1 MKKFFD
7 KNKRLFLK
15 SFIYLLIF
23 HFLDFCL
30 TKTFELPALQVF
42 SIQNLVSSDFSY
54 NDLFY
59 RAQNKTGF
67 KDFKRKHKE
76 EIILVN
82 TASLDGEEFRLR
94 LVELVDSLQK
104 HKPKV
109 IGVDFT
115 FSTDTSIIGTSELL
129 EMSSLYSNM
138 VFAKSSEPNRIK
150 LPKNVVLGNV
160 EFPAEQFSMRHYYT
174 DNQTFASK
182 LFAKLRKKNPPLPSS
197 ESGTFPILYTSIH
210 NGVVDY
216 DDKMNTEYDVNF
228 KSIDGATLI
237 ENPSLFSSAIKNN
250 IIIVGHLGRNKFDV
264 EDCFPVPT
272 DTNDVVNRLPV
283 MHGPVIHANA
293 LSNMLDNQ
301 FFSSPNSLIS
311 VLLTNF
317 IMFVLIFLI
326 IQHPMKI
333 YLIAGLV
340 LISLFWIWF
349 SLYLMEYKMYIQV
362 GSTLVG
368 LLILE
373 EFIEVFDPFVVR
385 IYNKVKKIYLNFK
398 K

>member
-1 MKKFFD
+1 MKTIFK
-7 KNKRLFLK
+7 KHKKLLFK
-15 SFIYLLIF
+15 SFLYLLIF

-59 RAQNKTGF
+59 RAQNKSGF

-76 EIILVN
+76 EIVLIN
-82 TASLDGEEFRLR
+82 TASLDGEDFRLG
-94 LVELVDSLQK
+94 LVYLVDSLQK
-104 HKPKV
+104 CQPKA
-109 IGVDFT
+109 IGIDFT
-115 FSTDTSIIGTSELL
+115 FTNDTSKAGTSELL
-129 EMSSLYSNM
+129 EMSSKYSNM
-138 VFAKSSEPNRIK
+138 VFAVDRKPNLLK
-150 LPKNVVLGNV
+150 FPKNVVLGNV
-160 EFPAEQFSMRHYYT
+160 ELPTEQFSIRYY
-174 DNQTFASK
+174 NSNNESFAGK
-182 LFAKLRKKNPPLPSS
+182 LYAKSRNKNPTIPISNSS
-197 ESGTFPILYTSIH
+197 SFPIFYSCIH
-210 NGVVDY
+210 NGITDY
-216 DDKMNTEYDVNF
+216 NDKMNRDYEVNF
-228 KSIDGATLI
+228 KSIDAAKLI
-237 ENPSLFSSAIKNN
+237 EDPSQYSFAIKNN
-250 IIIVGHLGRNKFDV
+250 IIIVGHLGRNEFDS

-301 FFSSPNSLIS
+301 FFSVPNSLLSII
-311 VLLTNF
+311 LTNL
-317 IMFVLIFLI
+317 IMFVLIFFI

-333 YLIAGLV
+333 YLIGGLV

-349 SLYLMEYKMYIQV
+349 SLYLMEFKIYIQV
-362 GSTLVG
+362 GTTLIG

-373 EFIEVFDPFVVR
+373 EFIEVFDPFVGR
-385 IYNKVKKIYLNFK
+385 IIEKIKKRK